1 MLSSI
6 GVRGPVA
13 PLAHTMENPIMFR
26 STVFFCLC
34 LGALP
39 ALAQPFGAPG
49 RMTPV
54 RLDSNSSGFGY
65 YEYIPKDYSTDKKWP
80 LVLYFHGTG
89 EKGDGTTGLNVLLK
103 TGVPALFRN
112 DTDRITT
119 NDHHRPFL
127 MLAPQ
132 DTAGWPSAD
141 RIWKMVEFAKTRYAV
156 DTNRIYATGVS
167 AGGGTTWGFVNKY
180 GNRIAA
186 AAPICGAGNVSN
198 DARAL
203 RKLPVWAFHAFN
215 DGTVP
220 LTQTLQN
227 VDRIAKGTDSCIR
240 AYPSGS
246 SKTVSKGTHTLRF
259 DTTTLAWSHD
269 SGFVVPR
276 QNLALTIYE
285 SGGHDSWTRTY
296 ANETFWTWLLAQS
309 RPQSGVSRRSN
320 HPVESSM
327 SRPHFPGTR
336 WVVPA
341 GTFDAQG
348 RARP

>member
-1 MLSSI
+1 MS
-6 GVRGPVA
+6 
-13 PLAHTMENPIMFR
+13 TMRRPFLLL
-26 STVFFCLC
+26 CLC
-34 LGALP
+34 LGAGS

-49 RMTPV
+49 RMTQV
-54 RLDSNSSGFGY
+54 RLDSNSSGFGF
-65 YEYIPKDYSTDKKWP
+65 YEYIPKDYSSDKKWP

-89 EKGDGTTGLNVLLK
+89 EKGNGTTGLNVLLK
-103 TGVPALFRN
+103 TGVPALFKN

-141 RIWKMVEFAKTRYAV
+141 RIWKLVEFAKIRYAV

-180 GNRIAA
+180 GSRVAA

-203 RKLPVWAFHAFN
+203 RKLPIWAFHAFN
-215 DGTVP
+215 DGTVA

-246 SKTVSKGTHTLRF
+246 SKTVSKGTHSLRF
-259 DTTTLAWSHD
+259 DTASLAWSHD
-269 SGFVVPR
+269 SGFVAPR

-309 RPQSGVSRRSN
+309 RTTPGVSRHAKRQAQVAGSALCL
-320 HPVESSM
+320 
-327 SRPHFPGTR
+327 PGTR
-336 WVVPA
+336 WAAPA
-341 GTFDAQG
+341 GVVDAQG
-348 RARP
+348 RLH